1 MRPISFYVLLSIV
14 LGSTIPGWVNADDE
28 KVVVKSLSMWR
39 MCELLD
45 DNTHNKMKLQLTDL
59 QVKKVIEFT
68 SSKMFHDLLSEQER
82 LARLRSE
89 RSRSDGN
96 NDIYWA
102 IEAEAI
108 EEVKSFLSEKQIR
121 ELKNFSLEMRCDG
134 GIMAFFDREICDA
147 CGIVIDDKFRE
158 FLQQRDK

>member
-1 MRPISFYVLLSIV
+1 
-14 LGSTIPGWVNADDE
+14 
-28 KVVVKSLSMWR
+28 VKSLSMWR

-68 SSKMFHDLLSEQER
+68 SSKRFHDLLSEQER

-121 ELKNFSLEMRCDG
+121 ELKGCDRRSAVQHASERG
-134 GIMAFFDREICDA
+134 W
-147 CGIVIDDKFRE
+147 
-158 FLQQRDK
+158 